1 MPEQPEPNGWELLRG
16 LKDLKDS
23 IDKMAAGMVTMTTF
37 TIHQQSVAKDI
48 QDTRDASAGAIA
60 ETRATLATLQN
71 KVDGMEANRG
81 RQQFQIILSMIGSV
95 AALGTAIIL
104 AILEGKV

>member
-1 MPEQPEPNGWELLRG
+1 
-16 LKDLKDS
+16 
-23 IDKMAAGMVTMTTF
+23 
-37 TIHQQSVAKDI
+37 
-48 QDTRDASAGAIA
+48 
-60 ETRATLATLQN
+60 LQN